1 MTLTER
7 YQWAY
12 GSAALLTTLVYVVW
26 LGVQLTHTTA
36 TDIQYVK
43 PLLLTLLASFVI
55 HSFGRGAAKGNTAAA
70 DAVVDE
76 RDREITQR
84 ADALT
89 FYVFSGLA
97 AVPLVLGLMGTDP
110 FWITNTLYLAFATA
124 AVFGVVVKTALYR
137 HRSREI

>member
-36 TDIQYVK
+36 ADIQYVK
-43 PLLLTLLASFVI
+43 PLLLTLLASFVV
-55 HSFGRGAAKGNTAAA
+55 HSFGRGAAKGSTAAA

-97 AVPLVLGLMGTDP
+97 AVPLVLGLLGTHP